1 MEGRKLYDR
10 IIDKRNIYAAI
21 YGMESYVFDKGL
33 LDTKEPVMAYNPEI
47 DSDEQIAKNDLE
59 LYYLLADKY
68 NIPLFEKVLYVCQQK
83 LNEILSDPEKL
94 FKTRVYFKL
103 KNYEEGNLSFRPL
116 HTARL
121 IDMICMVCI
130 LNGLMFDDDYE
141 NGSRKIS
148 DLAKLIPHNFYG
160 NIPSTNVQ
168 YLFYRWQNKYKEYSD
183 NVIDHCRKYQQNH
196 AYLSEVCLDIKNFF
210 PSISP
215 EWLYNYIIKKIRNTY
230 KEDIETLKMAVAK
243 LLYFEIDAANMHGWE
258 SHYYPEGF
266 VGTGDLY
273 MNCGVPQGLPQ
284 SYFFGNLCMIE
295 VKRILMEKKNFQ
307 GDAYFYVDDSVI
319 YVQSQYELK
328 SFEEKIEALNSEM
341 ADWCENQKKGE
352 PVGEQYI
359 AHRYLDFQKRL
370 RYCIQFHK
378 DGKSVCTPIDKTDRR
393 YGLIAHFGA
402 QASAASR
409 ILWGLDELDD
419 KISLKKLKAIN
430 QVVDREIEEHKKD
443 PKTKKSSRLK
453 LLKRFKRFFVYRQ
466 RILTLR
472 ESGGSIADLYKEFR
486 SRFFIDDI
494 DKWFELTDEEIFASE
509 YRLLMNQGTKNEAE
523 DFCREIIDF
532 ESKIIKRA
540 TTEGEVGNEVYLY
553 YAKDV
558 RASIIMKRLMKDEYG
573 YLRLWAK
580 ENYIGLKDLDSQE
593 RMKLF
598 DHYIQNAVYDDKAP
612 YVSNDMVK
620 FVKATSDEYNRKIIN
635 AYFSELMSIRP
646 SDDLIFTKSNSRKI
660 NYTELRTLA
669 YLRNKQF
676 NLHNFIDF
684 SSKIDKDD
692 VSNQMAIDMGL
703 LSALAIF
710 ISYVKDPSRVDALI
724 LTHRITKGLWSNGS
738 KFLHA
743 YTLHN
748 EEHAV
753 TLINKSIDLTNRIDY
768 FSLKDFDYFIMFL
781 SCYLHDIS
789 MVIHPDLFELSSIN
803 NLSCYDFISDK
814 MREMH
819 KAVQNYGKVEIR
831 DGGNARIKEAGTFIV
846 TLFNEIYNYFE
857 NEVRSKH
864 AKASASFILDREESL
879 FSYLGP
885 SILSYVAKVSK
896 SHGADVY
903 DVYGLKSR
911 AKDDLISLKYLMLLI
926 RLADLQDVANDR
938 VNYYLL
944 RQNISN
950 LSLTSRFHWISHLVT
965 DKIEIDADYD
975 VVKHDEG
982 KEVPEKSIIETINL
996 NLYLNFRQQTE
1007 TEKAMKC
1014 TGCIC
1019 KPSENKIQIVIKGNT
1034 QSADVCRERCTVL
1047 CYWMMKKHEYLVE
1060 ELKALYD
1067 YLNTVNNSLFESRIN
1082 LNFIFQKEI
1091 GLDADMFS
1099 DIQEYLG
1106 I

>member
-1 MEGRKLYDR
+1 
-10 IIDKRNIYAAI
+10 
-21 YGMESYVFDKGL
+21 
-33 LDTKEPVMAYNPEI
+33 
-47 DSDEQIAKNDLE
+47 
-59 LYYLLADKY
+59 
-68 NIPLFEKVLYVCQQK
+68 
-83 LNEILSDPEKL
+83 
-94 FKTRVYFKL
+94 
-103 KNYEEGNLSFRPL
+103 
-116 HTARL
+116 
-121 IDMICMVCI
+121 
-130 LNGLMFDDDYE
+130 
-141 NGSRKIS
+141 
-148 DLAKLIPHNFYG
+148 
-160 NIPSTNVQ
+160 
-168 YLFYRWQNKYKEYSD
+168 
-183 NVIDHCRKYQQNH
+183 
-196 AYLSEVCLDIKNFF
+196 
-210 PSISP
+210 
-215 EWLYNYIIKKIRNTY
+215 
-230 KEDIETLKMAVAK
+230 
-243 LLYFEIDAANMHGWE
+243 
-258 SHYYPEGF
+258 
-266 VGTGDLY
+266 
-273 MNCGVPQGLPQ
+273 
-284 SYFFGNLCMIE
+284 
-295 VKRILMEKKNFQ
+295 
-307 GDAYFYVDDSVI
+307 
-319 YVQSQYELK
+319 
-328 SFEEKIEALNSEM
+328 
-341 ADWCENQKKGE
+341 
-352 PVGEQYI
+352 
-359 AHRYLDFQKRL
+359 
-370 RYCIQFHK
+370 
-378 DGKSVCTPIDKTDRR
+378 
-393 YGLIAHFGA
+393 
-402 QASAASR
+402 
-409 ILWGLDELDD
+409 
-419 KISLKKLKAIN
+419 
-430 QVVDREIEEHKKD
+430 
-443 PKTKKSSRLK
+443 
-453 LLKRFKRFFVYRQ
+453 
-466 RILTLR
+466 
-472 ESGGSIADLYKEFR
+472 
-486 SRFFIDDI
+486 
-494 DKWFELTDEEIFASE
+494 
-509 YRLLMNQGTKNEAE
+509 MNQGTRDEAKL
-523 DFCREIIDF
+523 FCKEIIDF
-532 ESKIIKRA
+532 ESKIIKC
-540 TTEGEVGNEVYLY
+540 TTKEGEVGSDAYLY
-553 YAKDV
+553 YAKDA
-558 RASIIMKRLMKDEYG
+558 RASIFMKSLMEDEYC
-573 YLRLWAK
+573 YLKLWAK
-580 ENYIGLKDLDSQE
+580 ENYTGLKDLGSQE
-593 RMKLF
+593 RIKLF
-598 DHYIQNAVYDDKAP
+598 DQYIQDTFYDEKAP
-612 YVSNDMVK
+612 YVSSDIVQ
-620 FVKATSDEYNRKIIN
+620 FVRVTSDEYNRKIVN

-768 FSLKDFDYFIMFL
+768 FSLKDFDYFILFL

>member
-1 MEGRKLYDR
+1 MEGCKLYDR

-33 LDTKEPVMAYNPEI
+33 LDTKEPVMAYDPAI

-68 NIPLFEKVLYVCQQK
+68 NIPLLEKVLYACQQK
-83 LNEILSDPEKL
+83 LKEILLDPEKL

-103 KNYEEGNLSFRPL
+103 KNYENEKLSFRPL

-130 LNGLMFDDDYE
+130 LNGLMFDDDYAS
-141 NGSRKIS
+141 GSRKIS

-168 YLFYRWQNKYKEYSD
+168 YLFHRWQNKYKEYSD

-215 EWLYNYIIKKIRNTY
+215 EWLYSYIIKKIRNTY
-230 KEDIETLKMAVAK
+230 KDDIETLRMAVAK
-243 LLYFEIDAANMHGWE
+243 LLYFEIDAANMQGWE
-258 SHYYPEGF
+258 SQYYPESFTVVDG
-266 VGTGDLY
+266 LY

-295 VKRILMEKKNFQ
+295 VKRILMEKKNFH

-319 YVQSQYELK
+319 YVQSQYEQK
-328 SFEEKIEALNSEM
+328 NFEEKIEALNSEM
-341 ADWCENQKKGE
+341 AEWCKNQKKGD
-352 PVGEQYI
+352 PVEEKYI
-359 AHRYLDFQKRL
+359 ASRYLDFQRRL
-370 RYCIQFHK
+370 SYCIQFHK
-378 DGKSVCTPIDKTDRR
+378 EGKSVCTPIDKTDSR
-393 YGLIAHFGA
+393 YGIIAQLGI

-409 ILWGLDELDD
+409 ILCGLDELDD
-419 KISLKKLKAIN
+419 KISLRKLKAIT

-443 PKTKKSSRLK
+443 PNAKKSSRLK
-453 LLKRFKRFFVYRQ
+453 LLKRFKRFFAYRQ
-466 RILTLR
+466 RILKLR
-472 ESGGSIADLYKEFR
+472 ESGKSKVVLYDEFR

-494 DKWFELTDEEIFASE
+494 NKWFEYTDEEIFASE
-509 YRLLMNQGTKNEAE
+509 YRLLMNQGTRDEAKL
-523 DFCREIIDF
+523 FCKEIIDF
-532 ESKIIKRA
+532 ESKIIKC
-540 TTEGEVGNEVYLY
+540 TTKEGEVGSDAYLY
-553 YAKDV
+553 YAKDA
-558 RASIIMKRLMKDEYG
+558 RASIFMKSLMEDEYG
-573 YLRLWAK
+573 YLKLWAK
-580 ENYIGLKDLDSQE
+580 ENYTGLKDLGSQE
-593 RMKLF
+593 RIKLF
-598 DHYIQNAVYDDKAP
+598 DQYIQDTFYDEKAP
-612 YVSNDMVK
+612 YVSSDIVQ
-620 FVKATSDEYNRKIIN
+620 FVRVTSDEYNRKIVN

-660 NYTELRTLA
+660 NYSELRTLA

-676 NLHNFIDF
+676 NLRNFIDF
-684 SSKIDKDD
+684 FSKIDKDD
-692 VSNQMAIDMGL
+692 VSNQMTIDMGL

-753 TLINKSIDLTNRIDY
+753 TLINKSVDLTNRIDY
-768 FSLKDFDYFIMFL
+768 FSLKDVDYFILFIA
-781 SCYLHDIS
+781 CYLHDIS

-803 NLSCYDFISDK
+803 DLSCHEFISDK

-819 KAVQNYGKVEIR
+819 QAVQNYGKLEIC

-864 AKASASFILDREESL
+864 AKVSATFILDRENSL

-885 SILSYVAKVSK
+885 TVLSYVAKVAK

-944 RQNISN
+944 RQNINN
-950 LSLTSRFHWISHLVT
+950 LSQTSRFHWISHLIT
-965 DKIEIDADYD
+965 DKIEVDADYE
-975 VVKHDEG
+975 VIKQEEG
-982 KEVPEKSIIETINL
+982 EEVPGKSIIETINL

-1007 TEKAMKC
+1007 TEKKMQCK
-1014 TGCIC
+1014 GCIC
-1019 KPSENKIQIVIKGNT
+1019 KQSENKIQIEINGNAKPV
-1034 QSADVCRERCTVL
+1034 SVCKEQCTVL
-1047 CYWMMKKHEYLVE
+1047 CYWMMKKHDYLVE